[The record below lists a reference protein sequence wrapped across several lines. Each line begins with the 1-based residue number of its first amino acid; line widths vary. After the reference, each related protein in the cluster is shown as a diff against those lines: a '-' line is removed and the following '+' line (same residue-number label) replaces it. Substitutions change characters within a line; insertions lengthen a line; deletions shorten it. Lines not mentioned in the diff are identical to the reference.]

1 MEQANKYVR
10 RIQMSEELKP
20 CPFCGGEPKTT
31 VESKANTIITVSIC
45 CKKCHAEIHDSVID
59 LCDLDTMQ
67 RAINNVIGAWNRRIE
82 NE

>member
-1 MEQANKYVR
+1 MTESIN
-10 RIQMSEELKP
+10 LKS
-20 CPFCGGEPKTT
+20 CPFCGGEPKTM

-67 RAINNVIGAWNRRIE
+67 RAINNVIGVWNRRIN

>member
-1 MEQANKYVR
+1 MDKPK
-10 RIQMSEELKP
+10 LKP
-20 CPFCGGEPKTT
+20 CPFCGGEPKTM
-31 VESKANTIITVSIC
+31 VKSNANTIITVSIR

>member
-1 MEQANKYVR
+1 MDDENK
-10 RIQMSEELKP
+10 LKP

-45 CKKCHAEIHDSVID
+45 CKKCHAEIHDSAID

-67 RAINNVIGAWNRRIE
+67 RAINNVIEAWNKRA
-82 NE
+82 